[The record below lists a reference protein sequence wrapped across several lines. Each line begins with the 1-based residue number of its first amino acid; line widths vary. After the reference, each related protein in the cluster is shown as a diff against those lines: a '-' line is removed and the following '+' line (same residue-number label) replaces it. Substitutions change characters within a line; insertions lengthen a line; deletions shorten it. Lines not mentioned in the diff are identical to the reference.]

1 MYMKKYHIVIFC
13 EVAFKYANFGYLYD
27 LVVVMNCGT
36 RFTNHRNY
44 KYNLECVIMS
54 IMDRINCVFFFTL
67 RAIYSLQVTN
77 YTFLASC
84 RFLRRIHLSIWYRSC
99 LCELY

>member
-54 IMDRINCVFFFTL
+54 IMDRINCGFFH
-67 RAIYSLQVTN
+67 IKSNV
-77 YTFLASC
+77 
-84 RFLRRIHLSIWYRSC
+84 
-99 LCELY
+99 